1 MTVPWCV
8 LCDGG
13 YGVGPDNGDK
23 AETDHPATE
32 LVWVVSNLVLC
43 LCLNVAGA
51 CSTAIVLDPHGRD
64 PRGTSRIHWVLCGA
78 TSVGLLA
85 STATRSARRAVCGG
99 VSVCTRVVRVVTA
112 RTASQDGA
120 EHITRRW
127 SPLVRVSF
135 RCAGAAAILF
145 LPVVTAHVSPLSV
158 VWIVAAMLAVQVR
171 PLKCYYCEECS
182 WKFTCVW

>member
-112 RTASQDGA
+112 RVLLHRMAPSTSPGGGA
-120 EHITRRW
+120 
-127 SPLVRVSF
+127 
-135 RCAGAAAILF
+135 
-145 LPVVTAHVSPLSV
+145 PLSESLFV
-158 VWIVAAMLAVQVR
+158 VPAPRRSYSSLW
-171 PLKCYYCEECS
+171 
-182 WKFTCVW
+182 